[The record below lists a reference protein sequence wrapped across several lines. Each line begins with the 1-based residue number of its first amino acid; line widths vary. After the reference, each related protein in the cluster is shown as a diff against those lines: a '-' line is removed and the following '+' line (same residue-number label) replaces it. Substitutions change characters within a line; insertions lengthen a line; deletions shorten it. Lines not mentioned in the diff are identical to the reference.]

1 MNGESWDKEGPKCG
15 GNALFCHKVY
25 GTKGYIT
32 NLIRTHSYCKLLVY
46 KNSFSLLVLE
56 LVFKLL
62 VWEKRKLVQE
72 LGPMMKSE
80 WNN

>member
-1 MNGESWDKEGPKCG
+1 MNEWRVETKRGLRRG
-15 GNALFCHKVY
+15 GNALFGHKVY

-32 NLIRTHSYCKLLVY
+32 NMMRTHSYCKLLVY
-46 KNSFSLLVLE
+46 KNLFSLLVLE

-62 VWEKRKLVQE
+62 VSEKRKLVQE

-80 WNN
+80 

>member
-1 MNGESWDKEGPKCG
+1 MNGESSDKEGPKCG

-32 NLIRTHSYCKLLVY
+32 NLMRTHFYCKLLVY

-56 LVFKLL
+56 LVFNYWSKKK
-62 VWEKRKLVQE
+62 EK
-72 LGPMMKSE
+72 
-80 WNN
+80 